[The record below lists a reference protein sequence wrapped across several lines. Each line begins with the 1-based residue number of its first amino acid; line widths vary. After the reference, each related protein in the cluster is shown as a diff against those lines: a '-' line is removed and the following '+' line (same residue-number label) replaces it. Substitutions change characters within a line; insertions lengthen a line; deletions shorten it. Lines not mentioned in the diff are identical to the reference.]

1 VDQTSLAKQT
11 QAAQQLLGKDSHK
24 SGAQSSELVL
34 LDELVQ
40 VDRQQ
45 LEYQTQVL
53 FVDESILES
62 ENVVVVVLIHT
73 SVELHDNSQPILVT
87 FVCNILLL
95 TRSRTETSIIL

>member
-1 VDQTSLAKQT
+1 VDQAGFAKQT
-11 QAAQQLLGKDSHK
+11 QAAQQLLGEDSHK

-53 FVDESILES
+53 FVDECILES
-62 ENVVVVVLIHT
+62 ENVVVIVLVHA
-73 SVELHDNSQPILVT
+73 SVELRANSQ
-87 FVCNILLL
+87 
-95 TRSRTETSIIL
+95 SI